1 VGFPV
6 NTGSKVGSLGY
17 SACLPP
23 HPLGVR
29 VESGRGRGRGRPAR
43 PQWSV
48 QCRRVRGGCKPLWRA
63 FLPCRKRASCA
74 WHRPFS
80 QKPPGPI
87 RAVAALD
94 GLDGESP
101 LFRARPARPARPNL
115 VNHGGRSAQ
124 AACLVLALI
133 CPRLPW
139 IPFAKFGF
147 AFARVFHSRLP
158 PSAARVSLDTVL
170 RKQRASKGQAN
181 ACMDIQSLGRR

>member
-1 VGFPV
+1 LI
-6 NTGSKVGSLGY
+6 GSKVGSSDSLP
-17 SACLPP
+17 ACHHTHSEYALNR
-23 HPLGVR
+23 GVGVGVGALR
-29 VESGRGRGRGRPAR
+29 VHNDT
-43 PQWSV
+43 V
-48 QCRRVRGGCKPLWRA
+48 QYRRVRGGCKPLWRA

-101 LFRARPARPARPNL
+101 LFRARPARPNL
-115 VNHGGRSAQ
+115 VNEGGRSTQ
-124 AACLVLALI
+124 AACLVLTLI

-147 AFARVFHSRLP
+147 AFARVLHSRLP